1 MSGGSQQQGVSLDSL
16 SAQQL
21 TAVKKQL
28 DEEVDHLT
36 TSFAQLQ
43 AAQIKFRDC
52 LRCVK
57 TQGATSDK
65 KEVLVP
71 LTNSLYAKGNISRPD
86 RVLVDI
92 GTGFFV
98 EKDTK
103 SAAEFYEGKIKDLSS
118 NIADLEGIVQNKT
131 NTLRAVEEV
140 LKQKLLA
147 APKPASS

>member
-1 MSGGSQQQGVSLDSL
+1 MSLDSL

-28 DEEVDHLT
+28 DEEVEHLT

-57 TQGATSDK
+57 TQGATQDK
-65 KEVLVP
+65 KEILVP
-71 LTNSLYAKGNISRPD
+71 LTNSLYVKGNLSSSD

-92 GTGFFV
+92 GTGFYV
-98 EKDTK
+98 EKDVK
-103 SAAEFYEGKIKDLSS
+103 SASEFYEGKIKDLGG
-118 NIADLEGIVQNKT
+118 NISDLEAIVQNKS

-140 LKQKLLA
+140 LKQKILA
-147 APKPASS
+147 APN

>member
-1 MSGGSQQQGVSLDSL
+1 MSGGAQQQGVSLDSL

-28 DEEVDHLT
+28 DEEVEHLT

-43 AAQIKFRDC
+43 AAQIKFKDC

-57 TQGATSDK
+57 TQGASQDK
-65 KEVLVP
+65 KEILVP
-71 LTNSLYAKGNISRPD
+71 LTNSLYVKGNLSSPD
-86 RVLVDI
+86 TVLVDI

-98 EKDTK
+98 EKDVK
-103 SAAEFYEGKIKDLSS
+103 SASEFYEGKIKDLGG
-118 NIADLEGIVQNKT
+118 NITDLEAIVQNKS

-140 LKQKLLA
+140 SGK
-147 APKPASS
+147 